1 MSYLF
6 FSHDNANTVDVS
18 ASYVVFITSHSTAMQ
33 YGTVKPVFFPNQ
45 YQHSDKY
52 MNQNFQVTIVYI
64 KYKLLQVV
72 PFFQSW

>member
-18 ASYVVFITSHSTAMQ
+18 ASYVVFITSHSTSMQ

-52 MNQNFQVTIVYI
+52 TNQ
-64 KYKLLQVV
+64 
-72 PFFQSW
+72 